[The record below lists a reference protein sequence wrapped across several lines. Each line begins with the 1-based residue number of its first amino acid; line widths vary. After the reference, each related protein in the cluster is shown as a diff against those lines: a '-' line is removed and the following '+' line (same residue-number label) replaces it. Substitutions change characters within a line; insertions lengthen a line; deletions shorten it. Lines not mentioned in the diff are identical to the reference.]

1 MSVVT
6 QKVARKGR
14 WPEFVLLLLALGTG
28 FLAYYLV
35 HIGMDGE
42 GLPGRF
48 STLLPAAIVL
58 VFGAHLVIRWLAPY
72 ADPILFPAALA
83 LNGLGLAMIYRID
96 LSDGT
101 NAARSQLMLTAVSL
115 VFMVATVALIK
126 NHRILR
132 GYMWLS
138 LIAGVALWLT
148 VMCMTSLLGAALV
161 GKKRKA

>member
-72 ADPILFPAALA
+72 ADP
-83 LNGLGLAMIYRID
+83 
-96 LSDGT
+96 SC
-101 NAARSQLMLTAVSL
+101 SQLPSPSTGS
-115 VFMVATVALIK
+115 
-126 NHRILR
+126 
-132 GYMWLS
+132 GS
-138 LIAGVALWLT
+138 P
-148 VMCMTSLLGAALV
+148 
-161 GKKRKA
+161 